1 MDGSQNNYVQ
11 YDINNNIDK
20 GTHT

>member
-20 GTHT
+20 GIHT